1 MSDGAEV
8 VVRCV
13 LPGEASEFNRMF
25 DGGFGLD
32 ELPVGAFFER
42 TANNKSFYNIV
53 IEERSTGTK
62 MAAIVFGTSSYSRG
76 TSARLTDGYGA
87 IHPDYV
93 GCGIAKEVSGLMQEL
108 AAALGYRAIHT
119 DTTVDNM
126 AAMAILLGD
135 RFVMTGVVPK
145 SVYVADRGWV
155 DVALFYKSLTGAE
168 SRNSLGLRKKDQ
180 TLSKL

>member
-1 MSDGAEV
+1 MHDGTKV

-13 LPGEASEFNRMF
+13 LPGEAPDFNRMF

-32 ELPVGAFFER
+32 EWPVESFFER
-42 TANNKSFYNIV
+42 SANKSFYNIV

-62 MAAIVFGTSSYSRG
+62 MAAIIFGASSYSRG

-93 GCGIAKEVSGLMQEL
+93 GCGIAREVSGMMQEL
-108 AAALGYRAIHT
+108 AAALGYRAIQT

-126 AAMAILLGD
+126 AAMATLLGD
-135 RFVMTGVVPK
+135 RFVMTGVIPK

-155 DVALFYKSLTGAE
+155 DVALFYKSLTGAD
-168 SRNSLGLRKKDQ
+168 SRNSLGLRKNEQ
-180 TLSKL
+180 ILSKL